1 MNRFVCAIESIDYL
15 NHDTRRV
22 ILSLPDGSARLTFK
36 AGQYLNV
43 VLAEKLCPFS
53 IASPPELKGKVELHI
68 KPTPGSDDSVEIEK
82 LLDEATTLEIELPI
96 GDCYVEQ
103 APKGILILMAA
114 STGITQMKS
123 IIEHLAE
130 DVISEPTYLYWGV
143 IADSD
148 LYLAQLCREWE
159 KVNQNFHFI
168 PVVSEPNTSP
178 DWQGRTGLVPDAVLE
193 DFTNLEEVSVIV
205 GGSPGMVYATLDR
218 FVERGMPEK
227 NMSSD
232 VFSYA
237 PRN

>member
-22 ILSLPDGSARLTFK
+22 ILSLPDGSARLGFK

-43 VLAEKLCPFS
+43 VLAEKRCPFS

-68 KPTPGSDDSVEIEK
+68 KPTPGSDDSIEIEK

-123 IIEHLAE
+123 IIEHLAA

-159 KVNQNFHFI
+159 QVNKNFHFI

-193 DFTNLEEVSVIV
+193 DFSNLEEVSVIV

-237 PRN
+237 PRS

>member
-22 ILSLPDGSARLTFK
+22 ILSLPDGSARLGFK

-43 VLAEKLCPFS
+43 VLAEKRCPFS

-68 KPTPGSDDSVEIEK
+68 KPTPGSDDSIEIEK

-103 APKGILILMAA
+103 APKGTLILMAA

-123 IIEHLAE
+123 IIEHLAA

-159 KVNQNFHFI
+159 QVNKNFHFI

-178 DWQGRTGLVPDAVLE
+178 DWQGRTGLVPDAVPIPLVFADLVRVLRKQRE
-193 DFTNLEEVSVIV
+193 TGTTEIDLAVTISIAIGQIDQAQVHTIV
-205 GGSPGMVYATLDR
+205 GH
-218 FVERGMPEK
+218 
-227 NMSSD
+227 
-232 VFSYA
+232 
-237 PRN
+237 

>member
-1 MNRFVCAIESIDYL
+1 MNRLVCAIESIDYL

-22 ILSLPDGSARLTFK
+22 ILSFPDGSAGLTFK

-103 APKGILILMAA
+103 APKGTLILMAA

-130 DVISEPTYLYWGV
+130 DVISEPTYL
-143 IADSD
+143 
-148 LYLAQLCREWE
+148 
-159 KVNQNFHFI
+159 
-168 PVVSEPNTSP
+168 
-178 DWQGRTGLVPDAVLE
+178 
-193 DFTNLEEVSVIV
+193 
-205 GGSPGMVYATLDR
+205 
-218 FVERGMPEK
+218 
-227 NMSSD
+227 
-232 VFSYA
+232 
-237 PRN
+237 